1 MIKKVKFK
9 SKGQHVEERGEGGIN
24 HWYRE
29 FAKSWFSLAIDYFVT
44 ITDSIKLTN
53 TTFIQQETN

>member
-1 MIKKVKFK
+1 MIKKLKFK
-9 SKGQHVEERGEGGIN
+9 SKGQHVEEKGGIN

-53 TTFIQQETN
+53 TTFI